1 MTIRSVR
8 VKPVLQ
14 GVALAAAAVTTLGG
28 AGVAL
33 AAPVAPTVKSAVASA
48 VPLSQ
53 VGLGWSIAEYT
64 TGYNKHPAKSTVY
77 AVSPLGKKYAFY
89 TFPAASA
96 QNAFRV
102 VDWSGDK
109 QRVLVQNDFNKFE
122 QISVATG
129 KVINTFKLPADAI
142 AMSYTRP
149 DGENI
154 LALDN
159 TTLVRYDLTGHLA
172 KSLSKNVDA
181 AIDSPDGTSVGTR
194 RQEWPD
200 GGQQP
205 RRRYQDHQHAGRRAR
220 LQPGPVVERHHR
232 ARPVH

>member
-1 MTIRSVR
+1 
-8 VKPVLQ
+8 
-14 GVALAAAAVTTLGG
+14 GG

-33 AAPVAPTVKSAVASA
+33 AAPATPTITPAAASA
-48 VPLSQ
+48 VPLSK
-53 VGLGWSIAEYT
+53 VGLGWSIAAYT
-64 TGYNKHPAKSTVY
+64 TGYNKHPAKTTLY
-77 AVSPLGKKYAFY
+77 AVDTQGKKYAFY
-89 TFPAASA
+89 TFPAASG

-149 DGENI
+149 DGQNI

-159 TTLVRYDLTGHLA
+159 STLVRYDLSGHLA

-181 AIDSPDGTSVGTR
+181 AIDSPD
-194 RQEWPD
+194 
-200 GGQQP
+200 
-205 RRRYQDHQHAGRRAR
+205 
-220 LQPGPVVERHHR
+220 
-232 ARPVH
+232 